1 MLSKKSTAKNF
12 YMKELKMKEVK
23 PILFQPIEAS
33 KPSKQTRKEK
43 KKKKDHEKR
52 DKKEQTLLSTANS
65 IEVKKKKKK
74 NQDHDINEITCYNC
88 SKKDYY
94 TNTYTKPK
102 NYHWSWQP
110 SCQ

>member
-1 MLSKKSTAKNF
+1 
-12 YMKELKMKEVK
+12 MKELKMKEGK
-23 PILFQPIEAS
+23 PILFQPTEAS
-33 KPSKQTRKEK
+33 KPSKQARKEK

-52 DKKEQTLLSTANS
+52 DKKKQTLLSTANN
-65 IEVKKKKKK
+65 IEVKKNKKK

-94 TNTYTKPK
+94 TNTCTKPK

-110 SCQ
+110 SC